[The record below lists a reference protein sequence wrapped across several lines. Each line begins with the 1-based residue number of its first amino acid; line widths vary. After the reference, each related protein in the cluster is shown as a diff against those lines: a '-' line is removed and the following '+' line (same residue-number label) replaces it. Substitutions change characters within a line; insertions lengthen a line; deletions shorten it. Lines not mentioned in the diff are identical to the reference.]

1 MTVFYKNLL
10 FDFLEFGQKRFI
22 LLLWVVFSV
31 NGCCF
36 IPYTFTHILPPGGR
50 SPLMT
55 PSQLNRGGPYFY
67 SPFYGS
73 FQGSLYVDRKG
84 EVPEGL
90 KKGQAC
96 ATNIAYIFTT
106 GDASFSAAAEAGGI
120 RKILY
125 VDYEATN
132 IFLGTYQKYCLIVW
146 GLP

>member
-1 MTVFYKNLL
+1 MN
-10 FDFLEFGQKRFI
+10 
-22 LLLWVVFSV
+22 
-31 NGCCF
+31 
-36 IPYTFTHILPPGGR
+36 
-50 SPLMT
+50 
-55 PSQLNRGGPYFY
+55 PSQINRGGVYFY
-67 SPFYGS
+67 NGIYGS